1 MSGGLMRGAVGSG
14 AVTQPEM
21 RCEGA
26 CRKGRAERADVE
38 GRGFPLGDW
47 NDPARRLDELYAWV
61 EQRALHLADSYLAD
75 RVRKRR
81 GARLLRAGAA
91 LGATASAVVPML
103 ALTGTLPGTAAAW
116 GYLALLGAVVCLG
129 ADRCSGLTTGWM
141 RDVAT
146 AQAVQR
152 RLETL
157 QYDWASEAIRE
168 VLGPTEGSAG
178 DAADRGLA
186 LLRRFTEDVS
196 EIVRAETADWML
208 ESGAGRLPLRPQW
221 AAAPPSRSH
230 EACRQPQSGRSP
242 FARGPRPAMPRQRPP
257 EDLH

>member
-1 MSGGLMRGAVGSG
+1 MS
-14 AVTQPEM
+14 QPEM
-21 RCEGA
+21 RCEGG
-26 CRKGRAERADVE
+26 CRKGRAERADLRDRV
-38 GRGFPLGDW
+38 FPLGDW
-47 NDPARRLDELYAWV
+47 NEPAQRLDELYAWV
-61 EQRALHLADSYLAD
+61 EQRALHLTDSYLAD

-81 GARLLRAGAA
+81 GARFLRAGAA
-91 LGATASAVVPML
+91 LAATASAVVPLL
-103 ALTGTLPGTAAAW
+103 ALTGTLPGRAAAW
-116 GYLALLGAVVCLG
+116 GYLALLGAAVCVG
-129 ADRCSGLTTGWM
+129 ADRCSGLTTSWM

-157 QYDWASEAIRE
+157 QYDWAAEAIRE

-208 ESGAGRLPLRPQW
+208 GSDAGRSPLRLQW
-221 AAAPPSRSH
+221 AAARPARSQ
-230 EACRQPQSGRSP
+230 EACRQPHGSRTAFP
-242 FARGPRPAMPRQRPP
+242 RGPRPTMPRQRPP